1 MEKIFLRPNY
11 TLGLITGLGQSIICR
26 PTIIIEDIIFSEA
39 KLMLFEE
46 AQQKRTKA
54 NKNAKK
60 QGLQRK
66 WNKMGHISLLKYNM
80 GFDDDIL

>member
-1 MEKIFLRPNY
+1 MEKIFLRPNN
-11 TLGLITGLGQSIICR
+11 TLGLITGLGQSIIFR

-46 AQQKRTKA
+46 ALQKRTKA
-54 NKNAKK
+54 IKNAKK

-66 WNKMGHISLLKYNM
+66 WNKMGHISLLKDNM